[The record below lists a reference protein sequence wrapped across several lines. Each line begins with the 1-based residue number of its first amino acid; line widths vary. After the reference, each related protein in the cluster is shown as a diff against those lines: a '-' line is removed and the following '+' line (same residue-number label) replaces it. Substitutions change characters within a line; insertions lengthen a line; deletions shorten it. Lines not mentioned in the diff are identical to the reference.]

1 MVYYTTDFFAELDEA
16 NDNAV
21 NGDIMA
27 VVNAQN
33 TMPMANWQLVDYSQ
47 SPPALIAPA
56 SWDPSVDPH
65 KAAIE
70 SDSVRILIPKSFHGM
85 DGATIYTNGVVDAT
99 KLQPILNLA
108 NDSEKDW
115 FIIVSWDNTIKQW
128 SSEFP
133 AQCVDVDM
141 CSRTKCPG

>member
-47 SPPALIAPA
+47 SPPALIAPGNWA
-56 SWDPSVDPH
+56 PSGAH

-70 SDSVRILIPKSFHGM
+70 SDSVRILIPKSYHGM
-85 DGATIYTNGVVDAT
+85 DGALLYASGVVDAT
-99 KLQPILNLA
+99 LLQAILDLENG
-108 NDSEKDW
+108 SESDW
-115 FIIVSWDNTIKQW
+115 FITVSWDNTIKQW

>member
-27 VVNAQN
+27 IVNAQN
-33 TMPMANWQLVDYSQ
+33 TMPMANWQLVDYSAT
-47 SPPALIAPA
+47 PPALIAPA
-56 SWDPSVDPH
+56 SWDPSVTH

-70 SDSVRILIPKSFHGM
+70 SDSVRILIPKSYHGM
-85 DGATIYTNGVVDAT
+85 DGSLLYASGVVDAT
-99 KLQPILNLA
+99 LLQGILDLN
-108 NDSEKDW
+108 NSSEKDW
-115 FIIVSWDNTIKQW
+115 FITVSWDNTIKQW